1 VLLQA
6 ACLLLGCLGCL
17 DTLDSVH
24 KGEAVDGCEA
34 HEAELQASRCPAL
47 PSLPCPASLV
57 SPVLSCCGV
66 RFEGRGR
73 SSAVVSICTF
83 VLVKQVNL
91 GFTSLLLDLAMLA
104 TRILIHSRYVVPAHI
119 VEEAEEGESER
130 DLRRHPHLEQREEL

>member
-1 VLLQA
+1 MLLQA

-47 PSLPCPASLV
+47 PCPASLV

-83 VLVKQVNL
+83 VLLKQVNL

-104 TRILIHSRYVVPAHI
+104 TRILIHSRYVVAAHI
-119 VEEAEEGESER
+119 VEEVEEGESER